1 MHNGYQNYFE
11 NEILAAD
18 PLKLVQLLY
27 RGALEALEC
36 ARRHLRS
43 GDIRARS
50 RAITKALAILHE
62 LSSSLDHSKG
72 LELSTS
78 LAEMYDYI
86 ERLLIDANTRQVE
99 APLKEAEQLLT
110 TLLEAWQALAP
121 VEPVAGA
128 NPGYEEPERESLSYA

>member
-1 MHNGYQNYFE
+1 MQNGYQNYFE

-36 ARRHLRS
+36 ARRYLRS

-50 RAITKALAILHE
+50 QAITKALAILHE
-62 LSSSLDHSKG
+62 LSSSLDHSRG
-72 LELSTS
+72 MELSAS

-110 TLLEAWQALAP
+110 TLLEAWQALTPA
-121 VEPVAGA
+121 EPVARA
-128 NPGYEEPERESLSYA
+128 NPGHEQPERESLSYA